1 MKKKLGDIAEIR
13 SGVYS
18 KTSGRGEVHYIQARN
33 FDEHKM
39 LNPYLK
45 PNLLLNTQIKKNLL
59 NKGDVLF
66 ASKGFDNFAAVYN
79 ADYKPAVASSI
90 FLILCN
96 IDNEIVLPAYLAWFI
111 NQPGMQEF
119 LKRSAKGTSLPSI
132 SKRVLSDIYI
142 EIPTIKK
149 QELILK
155 VSDLIIREKKIR
167 RKIQERREKLLNHQL
182 LNVISNE

>member
-18 KTSGRGEVHYIQARN
+18 KTTDRGGVHYIQAKN
-33 FDEHKM
+33 FDENNILSPH
-39 LNPYLK
+39 LT
-45 PNLLLNTQIKKNLL
+45 PNLLLNPQVKKNLL
-59 NKGDVLF
+59 RKGDVLF

-79 ADYKPAVASSI
+79 SDYKTAVASSI
-90 FLILCN
+90 FLILYN

-132 SKRVLSDIYI
+132 SKRILSDIYI

-149 QELILK
+149 QELILR
-155 VSDLIIREKKIR
+155 VSNLIIREKKIR